1 MRIQTLLAGAAMAL
15 VASAAAVSAS
25 AAELVTNGGFETG
38 NTSGWTV
45 TNDTV
50 FAGVAAPAH
59 SGQYAYVNGAVG
71 SISVLSQTLA
81 TVAGQSYDFS
91 FWLQND
97 GGSPNS
103 FTASLGGVTLAT
115 FANAA
120 GFAYT
125 LFSGSVV
132 AASDNATLSF
142 AFRQDPSYWR
152 LDDVSLV
159 SGAGGVPEPATWG
172 LMLIGFLGAGG
183 AIRAGRR
190 RQAAAAA

>member
-38 NTSGWTV
+38 DTSGWTLTGNPGFSFV
-45 TNDTV
+45 T
-50 FAGVAAPAH
+50 APGH
-59 SGQYAYVNGAVG
+59 SGQFAYFNGAVG
-71 SISVLSQTLA
+71 SSGVLSQTLA

-97 GGSPNS
+97 GGTPNS

-115 FANAA
+115 FANAP

-132 AASDNATLSF
+132 AASDNGTLSF
-142 AFRQDPSYWR
+142 AFQQDPAYWR

-159 SGAGGVPEPATWG
+159 SGAGGVPEPAAWG